1 MAKKTYPAWQEVLL
15 LALRCVPKAK
25 DGDNAWSRL
34 NEEEQ
39 AGVMVFLGEHCDG
52 DPDRAKAML
61 EETIALHKRTGWQA
75 WLGLMLVVMVMVAA
89 VVAYIW
95 LKESKGFDIHGYI
108 MALLCAS
115 NLRREWCALPGYKMT
130 EIWREHVDTCYGTNL
145 ALQDMYRHFMLPRKE
160 RVNKLALC
168 FWAIALAVYIV
179 LICVDIARNMGI
191 SR

>member
-25 DGDNAWSRL
+25 DGDDAWSRL

-52 DPDRAKAML
+52 DPNRAKAML
-61 EETIALHKRTGWQA
+61 EETIALYKRTGWKA
-75 WLGLMLVVMVMVAA
+75 WLGLVLVVMVMVAA

-108 MALLCAS
+108 MALLCAL
-115 NLRREWCALPGYKMT
+115 NLRREWYALPGSKIA
-130 EIWREHVDTCYGTNL
+130 EIWREHVDTRYGTNL

-160 RVNKLALC
+160 RVSKGSMC
-168 FWAIALAVYIV
+168 FWAIALAVYVV
-179 LICVDIARNMGI
+179 LICVDIAQSLGI
-191 SR
+191 SG